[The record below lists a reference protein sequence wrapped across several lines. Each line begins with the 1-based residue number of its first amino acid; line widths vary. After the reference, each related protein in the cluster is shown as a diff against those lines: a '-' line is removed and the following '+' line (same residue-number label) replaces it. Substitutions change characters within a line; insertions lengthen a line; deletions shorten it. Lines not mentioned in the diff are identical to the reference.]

1 MSIDRRQQGTGFAAG
16 AFITT
21 TINSGET
28 AQAALQ
34 IAGQTTQIKGLQVVP
49 WPLLAEIGHG
59 GMIHELLH
67 HELPE
72 TQACESRSWFPNALS
87 CSLSPTMGHPG
98 GGTSIQAQIVWV
110 SYWCSALL
118 RARPDLLSEHL
129 ASCVS
134 TADNVEEQ
142 SDCYQIY
149 ILMAAIKEVA
159 VFPAGCNET
168 GSILFSVMK
177 IIHRNTHEPDLL

>member
-1 MSIDRRQQGTGFAAG
+1 MVSASTRNYIQRCLLQVVLKRYQISLVWSEESPFQVSEPLQRKPGQLASVFPEEISQTSTSAQCPQTEGSRALDLQLEL
-16 AFITT
+16 FITT

-72 TQACESRSWFPNALS
+72 TQA
-87 CSLSPTMGHPG
+87 
-98 GGTSIQAQIVWV
+98 
-110 SYWCSALL
+110 
-118 RARPDLLSEHL
+118 
-129 ASCVS
+129 
-134 TADNVEEQ
+134 
-142 SDCYQIY
+142 
-149 ILMAAIKEVA
+149 
-159 VFPAGCNET
+159 
-168 GSILFSVMK
+168 
-177 IIHRNTHEPDLL
+177 